1 MSLTREQL
9 EALKAAEQRMQQQ
22 QGPMVAAVA
31 EPVATMATGAIAQP
45 LSGLLGGIRTAY
57 GATIGGEDFETA
69 ARRGVDVITGTQ
81 EAMTYMPRTQYG
93 QAGLQKV
100 GEVFEPIARM
110 QEAVESR
117 AEKGGGLI
125 AGQFTQNPTIKGVT
139 AGIARSLPAV
149 LETLLPP
156 ALAVRLK
163 PDVDLLTETGQAT
176 PELKRILSEQ
186 GIAIEDLLP
195 AAREVIPEQI
205 PRGVV
210 TGLPKPEQVG
220 REAAEQQ
227 LRAGGREATLAPLM
241 VRESGRIGRDPLAVE
256 AIKQWDDP
264 GLVRAVVTA
273 TPETKQRMLDMLEMR
288 RRIGLSKRTGMYM
301 RPTDITGQSAAD
313 RIQFL
318 GEVLQNE
325 RRALDDIARNQLAG
339 RLVNREPVIR
349 EFGEQLDALGAKA
362 VQTETG
368 DFVLDFSGSQISQNK
383 TAQKVIRQVYALLNE
398 PQPVDALR
406 MHNLKKQLDE
416 IIDYKK
422 SIGQGLS
429 VAGQRVIRNVRRS
442 LNDEVRRVSDEANL
456 GYSEVN
462 DSLAELLT
470 LFDNLDDVTG
480 RTTNI
485 LDASAAQKMGQQFRK
500 TMSNYGVRTD
510 LLNAIQEL
518 DAMAAKYG
526 GEFNDDMLDLAMFA
540 NALDTRFEPVAST
553 SFRGEIVAAQQQAAR
568 EQAIRTA
575 ARGDLSEMFFG
586 KLMESYQ
593 KLRGVTD
600 EQAYKAMEE
609 LLRAGLNE

>member
-1 MSLTREQL
+1 MSLTREQQ

-22 QGPMVAAVA
+22 QGPMVMAVA

-45 LSGLLGGIRTAY
+45 LSGLAGGLRTAY
-57 GATIGGEDFETA
+57 GLTIGDEDFETA
-69 ARRGVDVITGTQ
+69 ARRGVDWIEGTQ

-125 AGQFTQNPTIKGVT
+125 AEQFTEDPTIKGVT

-163 PDVDLLTETGQAT
+163 PDVDLLTKTGQAT

-186 GIAIEDLLP
+186 GIAIEDLMP
-195 AAREVIPEQI
+195 AAREVIPEQV
-205 PRGVV
+205 PRGAV
-210 TGLPKPEQVG
+210 TGLPRPEQVG
-220 REAAEQQ
+220 RQAAEQQ

-241 VRESGRIGRDPLAVE
+241 VRESGRIGRNPLAVE

-264 GLVRAVVTA
+264 GLVRSVVTA

-288 RRIGLSKRTGMYM
+288 RRIGMSKRTGMYM

-313 RIQFL
+313 RIQYL
-318 GEVLQNE
+318 GGVLQDG
-325 RRALDDIARNQLAG
+325 RKALDSIAQNQLAG
-339 RLVNREPVIR
+339 RIVNREPVIR

-368 DFVLDFSGSQISQNK
+368 DFVIDFSGSQISQNK
-383 TAQKVIRQVYALLNE
+383 TAQRVIRQVYALLNE

-429 VAGQRVIRNVRRS
+429 EAGQRVIRNVRRS

-480 RTTNI
+480 STTNI
-485 LDASAAQKMGQQFRK
+485 LDASSAQKMGQQFRK

-553 SFRGEIVAAQQQAAR
+553 SFRGEIAAAQKQAAQQ
-568 EQAIRTA
+568 QAIRTA

-586 KLMESYQ
+586 KLIESYQ

>member
-1 MSLTREQL
+1 MSLTREQQ
-9 EALKAAEQRMQQQ
+9 EALKAVEQRMQQQ
-22 QGPMVAAVA
+22 QGPMFAAVA

-45 LSGLLGGIRTAY
+45 LSGLAGGLRAAY
-57 GATIGGEDFETA
+57 GLTLGGEDFETA
-69 ARRGVDVITGTQ
+69 ARRGVDVIKGTQ
-81 EAMTYMPRTQYG
+81 EAMTYVPRTQYG

-100 GEVFEPIARM
+100 GEFFEPIARM

-117 AEKGGGLI
+117 AAEGGGLI
-125 AGQFTQNPTIKGVT
+125 AEQFTQDPTIKGV
-139 AGIARSLPAV
+139 ASGISRSLPAV
-149 LETLLPP
+149 LEALLPP

-163 PDVDLLTETGQAT
+163 PDVDLFTKTGQAT

-186 GIAIEDLLP
+186 GIAIEDLMP
-195 AAREVIPEQI
+195 AAREVIPEQV
-205 PRGVV
+205 PRGPI
-210 TGLPKPEQVG
+210 TGLPKPSQVG
-220 REAAEQQ
+220 QQAAEQQ

-256 AIKQWDDP
+256 AIRQWDDP
-264 GLVRAVVTA
+264 ALIQSVKTA
-273 TPETKQRMLDMLEMR
+273 TPQTKQRMLDMLEMR

-301 RPTDITGQSAAD
+301 RPSDITGQSAAQ
-313 RIQFL
+313 RIQYL
-318 GEVLQNE
+318 GEVLQDQ
-325 RRALDDIARNQLAG
+325 RKALDDIAKNQLAG
-339 RLVNREPVIR
+339 RIVNREPIVR
-349 EFGEQLDALGAKA
+349 EFAEQLDLLGARA
-362 VQTETG
+362 VQNERG
-368 DFVLDFSGSQISQNK
+368 DFVLDFTGSQISQNK
-383 TAQKVIRQVYALLNE
+383 TAQAVIKQVYALLNE

-406 MHNLKKQLDE
+406 MHNLKRQLDN
-416 IIDYKK
+416 IIDYRK

-429 VAGQRVIRNVRRS
+429 DAGQRVIRNVRQA
-442 LNDEVRRVSDEANL
+442 LNSEIRRVSDEANL

-462 DSLAELLT
+462 DSLSELLT
-470 LFDNLDDVTG
+470 VFDNLDDVMG
-480 RTTNI
+480 ARTDI
-485 LDASAAQKMGQQFRK
+485 FDASSAQKMGQQFRK

-518 DAMAAKYG
+518 DATAAKYG
-526 GEFNDDMLDLAMFA
+526 GQFGDDMLDLAMFA

-575 ARGDLSEMFFG
+575 ARGDASEVLFG

>member
-69 ARRGVDVITGTQ
+69 ARRGVDVIKGTQ

-125 AGQFTQNPTIKGVT
+125 AEQFTQDPTIKGVT

-195 AAREVIPEQI
+195 AAREVIPEQV
-205 PRGVV
+205 PRGTV
-210 TGLPKPEQVG
+210 TGLPRPEQVG

-325 RRALDDIARNQLAG
+325 RQALDDIARNQLAG
-339 RLVNREPVIR
+339 RVVNREPVIR

-362 VQTETG
+362 VQTESG